1 MFGIMSDENHIA
13 QTATD
18 EAVRTGVGIGVGA
31 LLAALAAWATLA
43 RAKIARWWNASR
55 IERTEAAAAMQSIAD
70 SLKTLAS
77 DFHEKG
83 KRDDQI
89 IATIREG
96 FRALLDGHRVNA
108 KMAELALESSPT
120 PMWRC
125 DPSGEAEWV
134 NAACAAY
141 FGMPVKDMLGNG
153 WQARVHPEHRDRVRR
168 ALERTVMHKEPYNV
182 EYAVRTDHGW
192 RNSYASGQPIVSDDG
207 TLLGI
212 IGTVEPIP
220 TTLAA

>member
-1 MFGIMSDENHIA
+1 VSDENHIA
-13 QTATD
+13 SAAAD

-31 LLAALAAWATLA
+31 TLAALAAWAAIA
-43 RAKIARWWNASR
+43 RKRIVRWWNAGK
-55 IERTEAAAAMQSIAD
+55 IERAETAAAMQSIAE
-70 SLKTLAS
+70 SLKTLAN
-77 DFHEKG
+77 DFREKS

-96 FRALLDGHRVNA
+96 FRALLDGHRINA
-108 KMAELALESSPT
+108 RMAEMALETSPT

-125 DPSGEAEWV
+125 DANGEAAWV

-153 WQARVHPEHRDRVRR
+153 WQARVHPEHRDRLRR

-182 EYAVRTDHGW
+182 EYGVRTDHGW
-192 RNSYASGQPIVSDDG
+192 RNSYASGMPIISEDG

-212 IGTVEPIP
+212 LGTVEPIP
-220 TTLAA
+220 TIAA